1 MSRGGYRGGASGRPP
16 PPDALRGGRRP
27 PLGPQQERF
36 VPLFPLQVN
45 NITNIIFFILIVK
58 TLLKNIVIAN
68 SYIIKLLLSV

>member
-1 MSRGGYRGGASGRPP
+1 MGGRPP
-16 PPDALRGGRRP
+16 LTLSGGGAAP